1 MTQMNPKLDKRK
13 VLYSVYRTKDDRII
27 AFELPAARVAEIMGI
42 TLPTFYSYVSQQA
55 HIPNRRYKYKVYR
68 TKVSD
73 LTDD

>member
-27 AFELPAARVAEIMGI
+27 AFELPAA
-42 TLPTFYSYVSQQA
+42 TFYSYVSQQA

>member
-1 MTQMNPKLDKRK
+1 MKPRLDKRN

-27 AFELPAARVAEIMGI
+27 AFELPAARAAEVTGI

-55 HIPNRRYKYKVYR
+55 HIPNRRFRYTIYR

-73 LTDD
+73 QTDD